1 MQNYTSAI
9 SSIYTFG
16 VFFVCCF
23 IIICY
28 LCTLKLL
35 LSYMERKELEAYQA
49 IQKRIYDF
57 CEKVI
62 EKLEADYE
70 GVLEGTNCMLDDV
83 IITKDFIDVYY
94 SHDDDELYSDS
105 FTMSIDMLLSED
117 VDACAKQ
124 IAKEIYSIDAEIAE
138 EEGQKTVIKFD
149 KYMN

>member
-1 MQNYTSAI
+1 
-9 SSIYTFG
+9 
-16 VFFVCCF
+16 
-23 IIICY
+23 
-28 LCTLKLL
+28 
-35 LSYMERKELEAYQA
+35 MERKELEAYQA

-70 GVLEGTNCMLDDV
+70 GILEGTNCMLDDV

-94 SHDDDELYSDS
+94 SHDDDELYTDS

-138 EEGQKTVIKFD
+138 EEGLKTVIKFD